1 MKKLLSLVFGLILSM
16 SSAFAE
22 TCDFNIS
29 SIYTSGTPTITSAGI
44 YKTGN
49 SQNYIR
55 TQNDVNF
62 STANTWSFKWRF
74 TYHPATN
81 DQGIMSGN
89 GGTNVQ
95 AIINSEGR
103 PRFSFGAGNDTWN
116 AGVWNDTSISFR
128 YQDSVT
134 YDNEIY
140 FNGTRYGFKVDGV
153 EIGGIDSTEKAGN
166 TYFAIGVER
175 GRTGGQ
181 YSRAEWD
188 LTNTSLI
195 VDGVNQFLWC
205 QSPIKIATT
214 AYNSARFSPVVTEL
228 NDTIATIRSVVTN
241 TINQTKA
248 IADLQANKQTRPD
261 EQCPAGKKCLLVE
274 DNDGQ
279 PHWYEIIESAN
290 RLPNGFTELEYVTN
304 NDNTYLN
311 TGIIPNV
318 DNIVME
324 IKVKPS
330 GGSWYIWQSRD
341 PADAVIHGLAGATSG
356 SKIGFSFP
364 NNATATSTITRTS
377 NILTVRSTML
387 NGHGILYVHDDATN
401 ESNTQTKEYTF
412 SAETLPLWMFGN
424 QRNDRVNAGNAVYY
438 AKMYMNNE
446 LVMDYVPAKRNSDG
460 AIGFYDFAT
469 NTFKLVNA
477 GSLTAGPEI

>member
-89 GGTNVQ
+89 GETNVQ

-103 PRFSFGAGNDTWN
+103 PRFSFGAGNGTWN

-214 AYNSARFSPVVTEL
+214 AYNSTRFSPVVNDL
-228 NDTIATIRSVVTN
+228 NSTIATIRDVVTN
-241 TINQTKA
+241 TINQTAA
-248 IADLQANKQTRPD
+248 IADLQATKQTRPN
-261 EQCPAGKKCLLVE
+261 ETCPAGKKCLLVE
-274 DNDGQ
+274 DDAGQ
-279 PHWYEIIESAN
+279 PHWYEIIENAYG
-290 RLPNGFTELEYVTN
+290 LPNGYTALEYLQGKGSTHIVPGVTIN
-304 NDNTYLN
+304 SNLKIDIKYEILTPGWLLGGTTGESGRWGVTSSNTFFSGTSGVADISSATNLSGIN
-311 TGIIPNV
+311 TATFNY
-318 DNIVME
+318 
-324 IKVKPS
+324 KT
-330 GGSWYIWQSRD
+330 
-341 PADAVIHGLAGATSG
+341 GATVNGVNIPFGTEQTYGNVTAKQFYLFSADG
-356 SKIGFSFP
+356 TGVSTQEHKIYY
-364 NNATATSTITRTS
+364 A
-377 NILTVRSTML
+377 NIYNGETLVRSL
-387 NGHGILYVHDDATN
+387 
-401 ESNTQTKEYTF
+401 
-412 SAETLPLWMFGN
+412 
-424 QRNDRVNAGNAVYY
+424 
-438 AKMYMNNE
+438 
-446 LVMDYVPAKRNSDG
+446 VPAKRNSDNVLG
-460 AIGFYDFAT
+460 MYDTVSGQFFT
-469 NTFKLVNA
+469 NQGSGTFV
-477 GSLTAGPEI
+477 AGPEI

>member
-89 GGTNVQ
+89 GETNVQ

-103 PRFSFGAGNDTWN
+103 PRFSFGAGNGTWN

-248 IADLQANKQTRPD
+248 IADLQATKQTRPN
-261 EQCPAGKKCLLVE
+261 ETCPAGKKCLLVE
-274 DNDGQ
+274 DNDGT
-279 PHWYEIIESAN
+279 PHWYEIIENAYG
-290 RLPNGFTELEYVTN
+290 LPNGYTALEYVT
-304 NDNTYLN
+304 
-311 TGIIPNV
+311 
-318 DNIVME
+318 
-324 IKVKPS
+324 
-330 GGSWYIWQSRD
+330 
-341 PADAVIHGLAGATSG
+341 
-356 SKIGFSFP
+356 F
-364 NNATATSTITRTS
+364 NATQSLDTGFTPNQNSEIRIKYSTNTIDSWIYGTGSTNPRITLYSS
-377 NILTVRSTML
+377 N
-387 NGHGILYVHDDATN
+387 A
-401 ESNTQTKEYTF
+401 
-412 SAETLPLWMFGN
+412 GN
-424 QRNDRVNAGNAVYY
+424 QRFGNVYVPSVDTYGSRGAIHTDIQNKSGLNHDGTLLNYNGSVGTFTAEGTLTMGVSHGDTGVHKFDGNVYY
-438 AKMYMNNE
+438 LQIYDNNAM
-446 LVMDYVPAKRNSDG
+446 VRNYVPVKQGNQ
-460 AIGFYDFAT
+460 IGLYDTVYGGFLT
-469 NTFKLVNA
+469 DSNLV
-477 GSLTAGPEI
+477 AGPEI